1 MHRISESKQFLR
13 LKASSL
19 ALGLALGLAACGG
32 SGGGGSGGGTPE
44 PGPAPSPDLSSRNF
58 MPTTVGARW
67 IYQDS
72 DGSALITTRQT
83 GTRAV
88 SGGTG
93 VVQQSSDPDEGETLL
108 LADSSGVR
116 QIPGNNAEALAVAG
130 GPLQILRYPL
140 RLGDSHVVVDKNL
153 GAVLDFDGDGVFDSV
168 AARADTVMLALES
181 IDTPAGRL
189 VDCLHTRT
197 TAVMTVQSSRL
208 KRPIVVTTV
217 SDDWLAPGIGPV
229 RNETTASSEGTS
241 SKSTRMITAYGVGS
255 VRSESVAP
263 TASAA
268 ALSSVLPLGAGAALD
283 IAFSETMDSSTLA
296 GALTVLDA
304 NGQPVAGTTTVA
316 ERSLKFVPKSAWLS
330 GKYTAKLSTAA
341 QDLVGNGL
349 AAAQEWSF
357 VVDTSA
363 PTLLNSTPIAGA
375 VDVPLA
381 AAIILNFSEPV
392 DPASVNAG
400 SISIQAAGIS
410 PSLTQFAVSGAQV
423 TLTPD
428 RPLTRGSTVTI
439 SIDKVRDLAGNA
451 AAYQSL
457 SFSADPGRFG
467 APQLLK
473 PAVPDVRL
481 GQYVVTGDFNGDGRV
496 DLASSTNSFISAWS
510 YGVQLFFQ
518 QTDGS
523 LAEGVPL
530 SPPSACAVTGL
541 VAGDLNGD
549 GRQDLLVNRASCGLD
564 IYLQSSVG
572 QLQFDRNMASPSS
585 VGAVVR
591 LADMNGDGRLD
602 IVTFGADNAVV
613 QVWRNNAGSWLLND
627 SVAVSVAIA
636 GGLDLAVGD
645 LNGDGRPDIAVTAQ
659 SLSGYAGA
667 ALLYQGADGHLG
679 APVMLM
685 VADQNET
692 ANSVAIGD
700 LNGDGRA
707 DLVLSYRS
715 NGLAL
720 FAQGSG
726 GQLGVMQRLGEGS
739 SPLLLADLNGDG
751 RLDVLMGGVFT
762 SSFVTRLQTS
772 DGNLAAE
779 ASYPAKFKGVSAYT
793 GVMALGDVNG
803 DGRPDVI
810 FSDEVF
816 VQRPVP
822 LMSQS
827 LKPGA
832 SLAGG
837 WHQRLRAGVGAALA
851 AQVRR

>member
-1 MHRISESKQFLR
+1 
-13 LKASSL
+13 
-19 ALGLALGLAACGG
+19 
-32 SGGGGSGGGTPE
+32 
-44 PGPAPSPDLSSRNF
+44 N
-58 MPTTVGARW
+58 
-67 IYQDS
+67 
-72 DGSALITTRQT
+72 
-83 GTRAV
+83 
-88 SGGTG
+88 
-93 VVQQSSDPDEGETLL
+93 EGETVL

-116 QIPGNNAEALAVAG
+116 QIPGNNAEALAAAG

-153 GAVLDFDGDGVFDSV
+153 GAVMDFDGDGVLDSV

-189 VDCLHTRT
+189 ADCLHTRT

-208 KRPIVVTTV
+208 KRAIVVTTV

-229 RNETTASSEGTS
+229 RNETTATSEGISNKS
-241 SKSTRMITAYGVGS
+241 SHMITAYGVGS

-268 ALSSVLPLGAGAALD
+268 ALSSGLPLGAGAALD
-283 IAFSETMDSSTLA
+283 IAFSEAMDSSTLA

-304 NGQPVAGTTTVA
+304 NGQPVAGTATVA

-341 QDLVGNGL
+341 QDLVGNGF
-349 AAAQEWSF
+349 AAAQEWRF
-357 VVDTSA
+357 EIDATA
-363 PTLLNSTPIAGA
+363 PTLTNSSPIAGA

-392 DPASVNAG
+392 DPASVNTG
-400 SISIQAAGIS
+400 NISIQAAGIS

-439 SIDKVRDLAGNA
+439 SIDKVKDLAGNA

-457 SFSADPGRFG
+457 SFSADPGRFS
-467 APQLLK
+467 AAQRLK
-473 PAVPDVRL
+473 PSVLDMNAGYHVAV
-481 GQYVVTGDFNGDGRV
+481 GDLNGDGRV
-496 DLASSTNSFISAWS
+496 DVVASTT
-510 YGVQLFFQ
+510 YVQLGWPYGLQVFYQ
-518 QTDGS
+518 QADGS
-523 LAEGVPL
+523 LGGGVPIAL
-530 SPPSACAVTGL
+530 TGFCPVSGL

-549 GRQDLLVNRASCGLD
+549 GRQDLVVNKGSCGID
-564 IYLQSSVG
+564 IYTQTLAG
-572 QLQFDRNMASPSS
+572 QLQLDSSIASPSS
-585 VGAVVR
+585 IGTVVR

-636 GGLDLAVGD
+636 GELDLAVGD

-659 SLSGYAGA
+659 RLSGYAGA
-667 ALLYQGADGHLG
+667 ALLYQGVDGHLG

-692 ANSVAIGD
+692 ASNVAIGD

-707 DLVLSYRS
+707 DLVLSYRV

-726 GQLGVMQRLGEGS
+726 GQLGAMQRLGEGS

-751 RLDVLMGGVFT
+751 RLDVLMGGIAT

-779 ASYPAKFKGVSAYT
+779 AGYPAKFKGFSAYT
-793 GVMALGDVNG
+793 GVLALGDVNG

-832 SLAGG
+832 RLAGG
-837 WHQRLRAGVGAALA
+837 WNQRLRAGVGAALA
-851 AQVRR
+851 AQGRR